1 MSDLSKKVEASVKRL
16 RTFEP
21 PEGYYLAFS
30 GGKDSVVVKA
40 LCDLA
45 GVKYDGHYCLTTA
58 DPPELVRFVRD
69 RHRDVS
75 IDKAFYPDDYRN
87 ERLAG
92 EQITMWNLI
101 PEERFPPTRL
111 MRYCCKKLKER
122 GGAGRVIV
130 TGVRWAESV
139 NRRDN
144 QGPVVIH
151 GINAADELEGQ
162 ESLFDDDPTIQ
173 RSKRFDSAV
182 LMADNDENR
191 KLVEFCYMHHKTTVN
206 PIVEWEDAE
215 VWEFIKA
222 ERIPYCDLYNRG
234 YERLGC
240 IGCPMSRPKK
250 RLAEFEAFPK
260 YKYHYF
266 KAFERMLEKRRER
279 AERVPGKSVWKGMDG
294 RELEHP
300 TAQDVFNWWLS
311 E

>member
-1 MSDLSKKVEASVKRL
+1 
-16 RTFEP
+16 
-21 PEGYYLAFS
+21 
-30 GGKDSVVVKA
+30 
-40 LCDLA
+40 
-45 GVKYDGHYCLTTA
+45 
-58 DPPELVRFVRD
+58 VRFVRD
-69 RHRDVS
+69 RHADVS

-101 PEERFPPTRL
+101 PEKLMPPTRL
-111 MRYCCKKLKER
+111 VRYCCEKLKER
-122 GGAGRVIV
+122 GGDGRVIV

-144 QGPVVIH
+144 QGPVVIQ

-191 KLVEFCYMHHKTTVN
+191 KLVEFCYQHHKTTVN
-206 PIVEWEDAE
+206 PIVEWEDSD

-222 ERIPYCDLYNRG
+222 ERVPYCELYDCG
-234 YERLGC
+234 YTRLGC
-240 IGCPMSRPKK
+240 IGCPMSRPRK

-260 YKYHYF
+260 YRYHYL

-279 AERVPGKSVWKGMDG
+279 AEREPGHSVWKDMDG
-294 RELEHP
+294 HELEHP
-300 TAQDVFNWWLS
+300 TAQDVFDWWVS